1 MVFIFN
7 SKLARSW
14 RRLPAASSSQMQCKL
29 ATFVHHDLPH
39 VRLQMRSDIPR
50 LGIQRIIFFFPPIGT
65 PSPCRYVSV
74 RPVPAD
80 TYRLI
85 RGFQAALRCVRTMT
99 CHNLKRGL
107 KRGSVRPVPSK
118 FFSSKA
124 RAAGS
129 QPDRPHATVEEHPL
143 GLIRGACLLSSHK
156 STSLGR
162 YSSDRV
168 QLIRPQQ
175 SLAAQLQLTH
185 NWCHIVYRFN
195 CPPLMAF
202 SLRCPH
208 WYSFPAPLSWTLR
221 ARPRQGSPKP
231 SPL

>member
-1 MVFIFN
+1 VSYSVLQLFDQVVPTPTSQPFT
-7 SKLARSW
+7 SKLDTTAIGIGVGM
-14 RRLPAASSSQMQCKL
+14 LVG
-29 ATFVHHDLPH
+29 VH
-39 VRLQMRSDIPR
+39 IAW
-50 LGIQRIIFFFPPIGT
+50 T
-65 PSPCRYVSV
+65 
-74 RPVPAD
+74 
-80 TYRLI
+80 
-85 RGFQAALRCVRTMT
+85 LREV
-99 CHNLKRGL
+99 H
-107 KRGSVRPVPSK
+107 
-118 FFSSKA
+118 SKA

-208 WYSFPAPLSWTLR
+208 WYSFPAPLSWTRR